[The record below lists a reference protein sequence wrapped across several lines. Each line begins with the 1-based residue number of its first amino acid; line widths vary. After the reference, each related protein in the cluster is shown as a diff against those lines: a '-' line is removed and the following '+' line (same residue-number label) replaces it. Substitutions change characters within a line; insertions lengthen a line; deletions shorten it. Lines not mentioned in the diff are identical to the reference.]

1 MRLRARLAAR
11 SRDQAAAVEASGN
24 EDGCETEADDPFSW
38 ASTEGPSAEEVGRA
52 FLGDPEAESAG
63 HGGWRGSAAQASS
76 PLRSLLLKFKRPQD
90 EDEHGAASM
99 CAGGNGEDCA
109 CHGGAFFADHSCD
122 SDFGGDG
129 HAALAAALL
138 SEARDTDQV
147 SIFNG
152 VAAGAADGRLD
163 CSSKWAAWFEDD
175 CCDFDLEV
183 PEPSMLRYDGVAGN
197 RTREPERNQ
206 QDPQR
211 AKTDV
216 DNGPLPQE
224 RFEKRPTGQRSHSVS
239 SLTPYPSPEW
249 APLLPSASPSA
260 SHGFRSADSALRG
273 VSDCLPSSVAPFGFS
288 PPCSCGSPLGSV
300 AMDLLPFPV
309 SPSGSRP
316 LSPKGLPQVPDIECP
331 LGPDISGCAGRTRS
345 LGGEGHLTSGVLR
358 AEICTRASF
367 AHGGSGWPKDP
378 SISPECERACSCT
391 GHDSMHASTCLPP
404 SGHTGGSGSR
414 AGNAFND
421 GPHTQMPFAAGGSS
435 RPRGPCIS
443 PVSDCTC
450 RSATPA
456 PSVEPT
462 FPRSLPGPCTFD
474 RSAELDLLED
484 PRYQSVSPFGFCSPS
499 PSGLPRHSAE
509 QNLLPYPVPPLGFSP
524 LPPKGLPLDFCFV
537 CPLGPVASGCTG
549 CTENHSEEGTLYP
562 CELRDKLC
570 AWASFADGGSS
581 RPKGQSIS
589 SACERTCS
597 CTGHDSSLAS
607 FCVPP
612 SGHTGGNNSLV
623 VNNMPPPSASD
634 DGPHTQM
641 SFAAGGPSRPKGPSI
656 SPVSDGTCRS
666 AEPAP
671 SLDLA
676 LPPSLPVVC
685 ALTCKNADSDPRDG
699 VHSRSV
705 SPFGFSPPS
714 PSGLPFETAST
725 GSLPPLV
732 PPFGFSPSSPS
743 GSPLCPAAEGLQC
756 NPAPPLGFSAPFPKG
771 LPRDPDFDCA
781 LGFVT
786 PGSTARVKHLTGEGT
801 SLACVLQAGLC
812 DGVPSA
818 DGGSSR
824 LKGPSISPTCE
835 GACSNYEHV
844 SPLASSCLFS
854 SDCTG
859 GSHSLA
865 DNNMPPLA
873 APNDGPHTQ
882 VYLAAGHLS
891 RPRGPSIPPASDRI
905 CKSAAPATSVDPAI
919 PLSLPGVGALDRSA
933 DSDLLEVPPC
943 LLVSPFGFSPSF
955 PSGSPPCSV
964 AEGLLRNPVPPLG
977 FSPPSPEGLVQDP
990 DFEYPLGPVTP
1001 GSIRRVKHLSGEG
1014 TSTSSVLQAG
1024 LCDRVP
1030 FADGGS
1036 GRLKGPSISL
1046 KCERVCSNNEHD
1058 LSLAS
1063 SRLSSSN
1070 CAGGSNS
1077 LVANNMPPPSASD
1090 DGPHTQMSFAAGG
1103 PSRPKG
1109 PSISPVSDG
1118 TCRSA
1123 EPAPSLDL
1131 ALPPSLPVVC
1141 ALTCKNADSDP
1152 RDGVHSRSVS
1162 PFGFSPPSP
1171 SGLPFETVSTGS
1183 LPPHVPPFGFS
1194 PSSPSGSPLQQ
1205 ADECDDGRFAC
1216 CPGLLAELLSF
1227 GGEDASSHDKPL
1239 QSARKDQARASHL
1252 LRSAVC
1258 GLCFCLRGPFLTMM
1272 HNIDHDALSGTRIG
1286 EASNPGPAGA
1296 GLLQEL
1302 LGGLDLKNLLRDLLQ
1317 QIIRETLAGKS
1328 AATLVAALGPK
1339 QPKKRKPKLKKPP
1352 RPLGG
1357 AGAAAAPAVVQPAP
1371 QAPPSKGQGK
1381 GKRKVG
1387 AKGKGTGQ
1395 EPPQGRPKGG
1405 ATSDANRQ
1413 GDDGGWVTVARKVKP
1428 QEAFT
1433 LRAKDWTAPILKA
1446 GELAAQLDALPDG
1459 KTLQGVVLAPTDDV
1473 FVSLKSVLRG
1483 CPKPHQVLL
1492 LRPSREPGSQRVPGQ
1507 VGERLAFRNFEI
1519 ANVNSENAS
1528 GNAPKFQGTD
1538 GAPVKVR
1545 VTDSV
1550 VLYMRVSKLFC
1561 EPKLWTA
1568 FEKAAAKEALQ
1579 WVASRHVQA
1588 LDSFAWTREKARS
1601 GDSEQFFGL
1610 VRVAKENVGP
1620 LLSSSG
1626 QQGVFVSAPRNVPEA
1641 AAAACE
1647 VVWVDRA
1654 PQEKAVTYLERV
1666 TRMASSHGLAL
1677 SNMRLGWRRP
1687 LAKDEVPA
1695 RVWLVTDVPKSWDHR
1710 AVADLLDTAFADP
1723 VILSHRWAKKS
1734 LTYRFKAKV
1743 KSGGDKDIV
1752 PLVCEH
1758 LGANITLWASIAPP
1772 RKQQTLSKPV
1782 YTRSVPVIKAAATP
1796 NVATEAVAVPTAN
1809 TQDETGKDQSQSK
1822 QAKQEVRKFPA
1833 DLKHVE
1839 CPRDGN
1845 CVLHA
1850 FSKALLHFREE
1861 ERHPRILRAELVTH
1875 LLKHERYSREWD
1887 RLDPQGQ
1894 PCPDFKTYCALIE
1907 KDSTYLGE
1915 LEIAALSHI
1924 THLKTVVVPQGLD
1937 FAPAAYNTREKVVAV
1952 LWYTPGH
1959 VDLALPLD
1967 GGKVYPEFYSK
1978 TVQGPT
1984 GNLRAGGG
1992 ATDSASSC
2000 ATGFRRRLPS
2010 MPGSKVSGAS
2020 GTGATSS
2027 CATPFR
2033 KRARSAVS
2041 TAPKAKATRSE
2052 ASKVCAGPPAG
2063 KVPRMPKSSCDTGRR
2078 IDVTSSRVPDAC
2090 RADLSDADSQN
2101 LSGCELEAPVQRRK
2115 LAPCSHRAPILR
2127 PADGVFRCRI
2137 CPFTCASKSLA
2148 HFRLL
2153 NTQHYNRHHG
2163 GATLPGPL
2171 RRPKVGKVQGGA
2183 TKRFWKCPLCPLG
2196 VSKEVRATITR
2207 HVFSQMREDH
2217 RQQHHPKVP
2226 KADWTRMITSKQ
2238 TGPKDPKGFAAGCRQ
2253 RSLQKVALKEVTQPR
2268 FPGMQ
2273 TFLWPVPKH
2282 FPHKKDAKGAGTK
2295 NAARKIK
2302 RISLT
2307 HAWLCQKCGAATK
2320 DLPVVRRHSQGL
2332 CPPAARASIVTSHRL
2347 RQLATMRQWVLDH
2360 VEATEQQLYLHAID
2374 GAVAAVQKRA
2384 SPAAS
2389 SLGS

>member
-1 MRLRARLAAR
+1 M
-11 SRDQAAAVEASGN
+11 
-24 EDGCETEADDPFSW
+24 
-38 ASTEGPSAEEVGRA
+38 
-52 FLGDPEAESAG
+52 
-63 HGGWRGSAAQASS
+63 
-76 PLRSLLLKFKRPQD
+76 
-90 EDEHGAASM
+90 
-99 CAGGNGEDCA
+99 
-109 CHGGAFFADHSCD
+109 
-122 SDFGGDG
+122 
-129 HAALAAALL
+129 
-138 SEARDTDQV
+138 
-147 SIFNG
+147 
-152 VAAGAADGRLD
+152 
-163 CSSKWAAWFEDD
+163 
-175 CCDFDLEV
+175 
-183 PEPSMLRYDGVAGN
+183 
-197 RTREPERNQ
+197 
-206 QDPQR
+206 
-211 AKTDV
+211 
-216 DNGPLPQE
+216 
-224 RFEKRPTGQRSHSVS
+224 
-239 SLTPYPSPEW
+239 
-249 APLLPSASPSA
+249 
-260 SHGFRSADSALRG
+260 
-273 VSDCLPSSVAPFGFS
+273 
-288 PPCSCGSPLGSV
+288 
-300 AMDLLPFPV
+300 
-309 SPSGSRP
+309 
-316 LSPKGLPQVPDIECP
+316 
-331 LGPDISGCAGRTRS
+331 
-345 LGGEGHLTSGVLR
+345 
-358 AEICTRASF
+358 
-367 AHGGSGWPKDP
+367 
-378 SISPECERACSCT
+378 
-391 GHDSMHASTCLPP
+391 
-404 SGHTGGSGSR
+404 
-414 AGNAFND
+414 
-421 GPHTQMPFAAGGSS
+421 
-435 RPRGPCIS
+435 
-443 PVSDCTC
+443 
-450 RSATPA
+450 
-456 PSVEPT
+456 
-462 FPRSLPGPCTFD
+462 
-474 RSAELDLLED
+474 
-484 PRYQSVSPFGFCSPS
+484 
-499 PSGLPRHSAE
+499 
-509 QNLLPYPVPPLGFSP
+509 
-524 LPPKGLPLDFCFV
+524 
-537 CPLGPVASGCTG
+537 
-549 CTENHSEEGTLYP
+549 
-562 CELRDKLC
+562 
-570 AWASFADGGSS
+570 
-581 RPKGQSIS
+581 
-589 SACERTCS
+589 
-597 CTGHDSSLAS
+597 
-607 FCVPP
+607 
-612 SGHTGGNNSLV
+612 
-623 VNNMPPPSASD
+623 
-634 DGPHTQM
+634 
-641 SFAAGGPSRPKGPSI
+641 
-656 SPVSDGTCRS
+656 
-666 AEPAP
+666 
-671 SLDLA
+671 
-676 LPPSLPVVC
+676 C

-699 VHSRSV
+699 VHCRLV

-725 GSLPPLV
+725 GSLTPL
-732 PPFGFSPSSPS
+732 
-743 GSPLCPAAEGLQC
+743 
-756 NPAPPLGFSAPFPKG
+756 
-771 LPRDPDFDCA
+771 
-781 LGFVT
+781 
-786 PGSTARVKHLTGEGT
+786 
-801 SLACVLQAGLC
+801 
-812 DGVPSA
+812 
-818 DGGSSR
+818 
-824 LKGPSISPTCE
+824 
-835 GACSNYEHV
+835 
-844 SPLASSCLFS
+844 
-854 SDCTG
+854 
-859 GSHSLA
+859 
-865 DNNMPPLA
+865 
-873 APNDGPHTQ
+873 
-882 VYLAAGHLS
+882 
-891 RPRGPSIPPASDRI
+891 
-905 CKSAAPATSVDPAI
+905 
-919 PLSLPGVGALDRSA
+919 
-933 DSDLLEVPPC
+933 
-943 LLVSPFGFSPSF
+943 
-955 PSGSPPCSV
+955 
-964 AEGLLRNPVPPLG
+964 
-977 FSPPSPEGLVQDP
+977 
-990 DFEYPLGPVTP
+990 
-1001 GSIRRVKHLSGEG
+1001 
-1014 TSTSSVLQAG
+1014 
-1024 LCDRVP
+1024 
-1030 FADGGS
+1030 
-1036 GRLKGPSISL
+1036 
-1046 KCERVCSNNEHD
+1046 
-1058 LSLAS
+1058 
-1063 SRLSSSN
+1063 
-1070 CAGGSNS
+1070 
-1077 LVANNMPPPSASD
+1077 
-1090 DGPHTQMSFAAGG
+1090 
-1103 PSRPKG
+1103 
-1109 PSISPVSDG
+1109 
-1118 TCRSA
+1118 
-1123 EPAPSLDL
+1123 
-1131 ALPPSLPVVC
+1131 
-1141 ALTCKNADSDP
+1141 
-1152 RDGVHSRSVS
+1152 
-1162 PFGFSPPSP
+1162 
-1171 SGLPFETVSTGS
+1171 
-1183 LPPHVPPFGFS
+1183 VPPFGFS

-1227 GGEDASSHDKPL
+1227 GGEDTSSHDKPL

-1459 KTLQGVVLAPTDDV
+1459 KTLQGVVLASTDDV

-1528 GNAPKFQGTD
+1528 ENTPKFQGTD

-1545 VTDSV
+1545 ITDSV

-1959 VDLALPLD
+1959 VDLALPLN

-2063 KVPRMPKSSCDTGRR
+2063 KVPRMPKSACDTGRR

-2282 FPHKKDAKGAGTK
+2282 FPLKKDAKGAGTK

-2360 VEATEQQLYLHAID
+2360 VEATEQQIYLHAID

>member
-1 MRLRARLAAR
+1 
-11 SRDQAAAVEASGN
+11 
-24 EDGCETEADDPFSW
+24 
-38 ASTEGPSAEEVGRA
+38 
-52 FLGDPEAESAG
+52 
-63 HGGWRGSAAQASS
+63 
-76 PLRSLLLKFKRPQD
+76 
-90 EDEHGAASM
+90 
-99 CAGGNGEDCA
+99 
-109 CHGGAFFADHSCD
+109 
-122 SDFGGDG
+122 
-129 HAALAAALL
+129 
-138 SEARDTDQV
+138 
-147 SIFNG
+147 
-152 VAAGAADGRLD
+152 
-163 CSSKWAAWFEDD
+163 
-175 CCDFDLEV
+175 
-183 PEPSMLRYDGVAGN
+183 
-197 RTREPERNQ
+197 
-206 QDPQR
+206 
-211 AKTDV
+211 
-216 DNGPLPQE
+216 
-224 RFEKRPTGQRSHSVS
+224 
-239 SLTPYPSPEW
+239 
-249 APLLPSASPSA
+249 
-260 SHGFRSADSALRG
+260 
-273 VSDCLPSSVAPFGFS
+273 
-288 PPCSCGSPLGSV
+288 
-300 AMDLLPFPV
+300 
-309 SPSGSRP
+309 
-316 LSPKGLPQVPDIECP
+316 
-331 LGPDISGCAGRTRS
+331 
-345 LGGEGHLTSGVLR
+345 
-358 AEICTRASF
+358 
-367 AHGGSGWPKDP
+367 
-378 SISPECERACSCT
+378 
-391 GHDSMHASTCLPP
+391 MHASTCLPP
-404 SGHTGGSGSR
+404 SGHTGGSGSH

-421 GPHTQMPFAAGGSS
+421 RPHTQMPFAAGGSS

-607 FCVPP
+607 FCLPP
-612 SGHTGGNNSLV
+612 TGHTGGSSSLV
-623 VNNMPPPSASD
+623 ANNMPPPSASD
-634 DGPHTQM
+634 GGPHTQM

-671 SLDLA
+671 SLDHA
-676 LPPSLPVVC
+676 LPLSLPDVC
-685 ALTCKNADSDPRDG
+685 ALTCENADSDPRDG
-699 VHSRSV
+699 VHCRSV

-955 PSGSPPCSV
+955 PSGSPPCPV

-1077 LVANNMPPPSASD
+1077 FVANNMPPPSASD

-1109 PSISPVSDG
+1109 PSISPVGDG

-1123 EPAPSLDL
+1123 EPAPSLDY
-1131 ALPPSLPVVC
+1131 ALPLSLPDVC
-1141 ALTCKNADSDP
+1141 ALTCENADSDP
-1152 RDGVHSRSVS
+1152 RDGVHCRSVS

-1171 SGLPFETVSTGS
+1171 SGSPFEAVSTGS

-1227 GGEDASSHDKPL
+1227 GGEDTSPHDKPL

-1626 QQGVFVSAPRNVPEA
+1626 QGVFVSAPRNVPET

-1752 PLVCEH
+1752 PLVCAPWCQH
-1758 LGANITLWASIAPP
+1758 NTLGVDRPSP
-1772 RKQQTLSKPV
+1772 QT
-1782 YTRSVPVIKAAATP
+1782 
-1796 NVATEAVAVPTAN
+1796 
-1809 TQDETGKDQSQSK
+1809 
-1822 QAKQEVRKFPA
+1822 A
-1833 DLKHVE
+1833 DLE
-1839 CPRDGN
+1839 
-1845 CVLHA
+1845 
-1850 FSKALLHFREE
+1850 
-1861 ERHPRILRAELVTH
+1861 
-1875 LLKHERYSREWD
+1875 
-1887 RLDPQGQ
+1887 
-1894 PCPDFKTYCALIE
+1894 
-1907 KDSTYLGE
+1907 
-1915 LEIAALSHI
+1915 
-1924 THLKTVVVPQGLD
+1924 
-1937 FAPAAYNTREKVVAV
+1937 
-1952 LWYTPGH
+1952 
-1959 VDLALPLD
+1959 
-1967 GGKVYPEFYSK
+1967 
-1978 TVQGPT
+1978 
-1984 GNLRAGGG
+1984 
-1992 ATDSASSC
+1992 
-2000 ATGFRRRLPS
+2000 
-2010 MPGSKVSGAS
+2010 
-2020 GTGATSS
+2020 
-2027 CATPFR
+2027 
-2033 KRARSAVS
+2033 
-2041 TAPKAKATRSE
+2041 
-2052 ASKVCAGPPAG
+2052 
-2063 KVPRMPKSSCDTGRR
+2063 
-2078 IDVTSSRVPDAC
+2078 
-2090 RADLSDADSQN
+2090 
-2101 LSGCELEAPVQRRK
+2101 
-2115 LAPCSHRAPILR
+2115 
-2127 PADGVFRCRI
+2127 
-2137 CPFTCASKSLA
+2137 
-2148 HFRLL
+2148 
-2153 NTQHYNRHHG
+2153 
-2163 GATLPGPL
+2163 
-2171 RRPKVGKVQGGA
+2171 
-2183 TKRFWKCPLCPLG
+2183 
-2196 VSKEVRATITR
+2196 
-2207 HVFSQMREDH
+2207 
-2217 RQQHHPKVP
+2217 
-2226 KADWTRMITSKQ
+2226 
-2238 TGPKDPKGFAAGCRQ
+2238 
-2253 RSLQKVALKEVTQPR
+2253 
-2268 FPGMQ
+2268 
-2273 TFLWPVPKH
+2273 
-2282 FPHKKDAKGAGTK
+2282 
-2295 NAARKIK
+2295 
-2302 RISLT
+2302 
-2307 HAWLCQKCGAATK
+2307 
-2320 DLPVVRRHSQGL
+2320 
-2332 CPPAARASIVTSHRL
+2332 
-2347 RQLATMRQWVLDH
+2347 
-2360 VEATEQQLYLHAID
+2360 
-2374 GAVAAVQKRA
+2374 
-2384 SPAAS
+2384 
-2389 SLGS
+2389 